1 MKHEFLSDEIS
12 LSGDNEMSL
21 ERVFSELA
29 SQTEYV
35 TVNAKDLTLFHI
47 FSEEDG
53 NKIVMLDKTALLKL
67 EIRKSLEVGKLKK
80 ELFSETI
87 INENTIGN
95 INDRSAVGFFLTYDG
110 RILEVS
116 VEAMY
121 MLINELG
128 IQLKSNRR
136 KTFVRNSYI
145 ALQLLH
151 CNKEFVL
158 ICRKNVETGKTRIF
172 AVFKKGHVYIPQ
184 KNILQTIKRINSSD
198 VLTSKHGLLKIKKW
212 SLNQQQTRI
221 WCEFEN
227 SDSSIFSHGI
237 LIEVSDTRQ
246 EGWKVFEILRKK
258 GEKSYLI
265 GDQFDFKNHIDDL
278 SRILIQNY
286 AEKGTQVEKYLDEKK
301 NHILFSDLD
310 LTSTQNWK
318 IHQRR
323 MKKLLLEILEK
334 SNLASLLGKKRT
346 AMVVTYILESM
357 DFSRYLTE
365 ADLILIFMSI
375 PETLEALGGKLPS
388 VLINAVAKIAFKLP
402 FQNLDFSKLM

>member
-1 MKHEFLSDEIS
+1 MKHDFLSDEIS

-87 INENTIGN
+87 IDENTIGN

-128 IQLKSNRR
+128 IQLKSNKR

-158 ICRKNVETGKTRIF
+158 ICRKNVETGKTRI
-172 AVFKKGHVYIPQ
+172 
-184 KNILQTIKRINSSD
+184 N
-198 VLTSKHGLLKIKKW
+198 
-212 SLNQQQTRI
+212 
-221 WCEFEN
+221 EN
-227 SDSSIFSHGI
+227 
-237 LIEVSDTRQ
+237 
-246 EGWKVFEILRKK
+246 
-258 GEKSYLI
+258 
-265 GDQFDFKNHIDDL
+265 
-278 SRILIQNY
+278 
-286 AEKGTQVEKYLDEKK
+286 
-301 NHILFSDLD
+301 
-310 LTSTQNWK
+310 
-318 IHQRR
+318 
-323 MKKLLLEILEK
+323 
-334 SNLASLLGKKRT
+334 
-346 AMVVTYILESM
+346 
-357 DFSRYLTE
+357 
-365 ADLILIFMSI
+365 
-375 PETLEALGGKLPS
+375 
-388 VLINAVAKIAFKLP
+388 
-402 FQNLDFSKLM
+402 